1 MKAFLLFSG
10 SGTLVALSSSEDVEN
25 KQFLEKLA
33 AKGIY
38 KFIAYEI
45 PLVLVKERYGRQFDH
60 AVQDLQGDTQLRIL
74 DYNGERA
81 MRMFKFGELGAEFKF
96 EPEGYT
102 EQKSL

>member
-10 SGTLVALSSSEDVEN
+10 SGTMVVLTPAEDIEN

-33 AKGIY
+33 VLGIS

-45 PLVLVKERYGRQFDH
+45 PLALAKERYGHHFDLAAH
-60 AVQDLQGDTQLRIL
+60 ELAGSKQLRVL

-81 MRMFKFGELGAEFKF
+81 MRLFKFDELGAELRY
-96 EPEGYT
+96 EPDDYT
-102 EQKSL
+102 EHKLI

>member
-10 SGTLVALSSSEDVEN
+10 SGTMVVLTSANDLEN

-33 AKGIY
+33 IKGIS

-45 PLVLVKERYGRQFDH
+45 PLALAKERYGHHFDLAAH
-60 AVQDLQGDTQLRIL
+60 DLAGAKQLRVL

-81 MRMFKFGELGAEFKF
+81 MRLFKFDELGAELRH

-102 EQKSL
+102 EHKSI